1 MLTPRV
7 QRAATLLVAAIDSTA
22 DVEGLLAD
30 RAGKSPGKVRNM
42 PPDTRARIAEE
53 LLQDAGIEQM
63 VLEAALAAL
72 QATEALALLEGQTE
86 LARDLE
92 RLRSLAD
99 KTYLEHFGDGLSIE
113 VSAIARE
120 ALASKGQRTYEMVL
134 AAAERARRAGGDQVE
149 AARQATRWELLVP
162 GGRRPRMVASM

>member
-7 QRAATLLVAAIDSTA
+7 SRAATLLVAAIDSTA

-30 RAGKSPGKVRNM
+30 HAGRSPSRLRNM
-42 PPDTRARIAEE
+42 PPDAKARIAEE

-63 VLEAALAAL
+63 VLEAALTAL
-72 QATEALALLEGQTE
+72 QATEALALLEGQTA
-86 LARDLE
+86 LASDLE

-99 KTYLEHFGDGLSIE
+99 ELYAGHFGDGLSIE

-120 ALASKGQRTYEMVL
+120 ALASKGRRTYEMVL
-134 AAAERARRAGGDQVE
+134 AAAEKARRAGGDQVE
-149 AARQATRWELLVP
+149 AARQAARWELLVP